1 MELLNKVKIALR
13 VDSDVFDDEI
23 ILLIEAAKLDLEESG
38 IKPDLTDSLVNTAIL
53 MFVKSNFGYDNLDS
67 GKQLRA
73 YEAIKRKLALASR
86 WDKWDTTI

>member
-1 MELLNKVKIALR
+1 MELLSKIKIALR

-23 ILLIEAAKLDLEESG
+23 TMLIEAAKLDLEESG

-86 WDKWDTTI
+86 WGK